1 MLNVVKHL
9 FREAV
14 GYSQYVVIDSSLSL
28 RMTRFFEFKVLPL
41 IILRHILQFA
51 LKKFIPAILLCAVCH
66 VLGIFVV
73 ILV

>member
-14 GYSQYVVIDSSLSL
+14 RYSQYVVLDSSLSL
-28 RMTRFFEFKVLPL
+28 RMTRFFEFKVSPL
-41 IILRHILQFA
+41 IILWHILQFM
-51 LKKFIPAILLCAVCH
+51 LKKFIPAILLRAVGH

-73 ILV
+73 VLV